1 MQSIKVNLKKV
12 KKKQI
17 KTQEIADLEKKLPE
31 LLQNCTEDELFNEIS
46 EALGLIEK
54 KPSKT
59 PSYLKSIPED
69 CKF

>member
-12 KKKQI
+12 KKNKI
-17 KTQEIADLEKKLPE
+17 KTQEISDLEKKLPE

-46 EALGLIEK
+46 EALGLFEK